1 MLLVSDVKDVNKDI
15 RICML
20 SDDDFS
26 EVSVFYSFNALE
38 LMISPLIMGP
48 LTLLNQTRKSE
59 G

>member
-26 EVSVFYSFNALE
+26 EVNVFYSFNGLE

>member
-26 EVSVFYSFNALE
+26 EVNVVDSFNGLE

-48 LTLLNQTRKSE
+48 
-59 G
+59 